1 MENEPVKASL
11 SEAAISALQR
21 GNKIEAI
28 KLIREERGLGL
39 KEAKDEV
46 EDYLRTQPALQAT
59 FATAQ
64 TQASRSA
71 LMWLLVLIGGGILLY
86 IFLTKR

>member
-1 MENEPVKASL
+1 MEHEPVKSSL

-28 KLIREERGLGL
+28 KLVREELGLGL

-46 EDYLRTQPALQAT
+46 EDYLRTQPSLKST

-64 TQASRSA
+64 SQASRSA
-71 LMWLLVLIGGGILLY
+71 LLWLLVLIGGGILLY
-86 IFLTKR
+86 IFFTKH

>member
-1 MENEPVKASL
+1 MEHEPVKSRL
-11 SEAAISALQR
+11 SEGAISALQR

-28 KLIREERGLGL
+28 KLVREERGLGL

-46 EDYLRTQPALQAT
+46 EEYLRTQPSLQTT

-64 TQASRSA
+64 IQASRSI
-71 LMWLLVLIGGGILLY
+71 LMWLLVLIAGGILLY

>member
-1 MENEPVKASL
+1 MENEPVKSSL
-11 SEAAISALQR
+11 SETAISALQR

-28 KLIREERGLGL
+28 KLLREERGLGL

-46 EDYLRTQPALQAT
+46 EDYLRTQPSLQAT

-64 TQASRSA
+64 TEASRSA
-71 LMWLLVLIGGGILLY
+71 LLWLLVLIGGGILLY
-86 IFLTKR
+86 IFLTRH